1 MPLLCTYFPR
11 LSTHGIIYT
20 QKESDDQQTFIIV
33 LPFTTKNA
41 LTTARQVLW
50 WVHISHVLF
59 KYIRRYNYDNN
70 NMIMLWKIPKKKRTR
85 HVLWYYIII
94 SYDSRLSAGYISR
107 RQSDDHYK
115 SIIQRYALNILQ
127 KCI

>member
-1 MPLLCTYFPR
+1 MYVHNSCHCCVHIFRGFLLMV
-11 LSTHGIIYT
+11 S
-20 QKESDDQQTFIIV
+20 
-33 LPFTTKNA
+33 FTSKKNQMTSRHLLLYYHLQPNA

-59 KYIRRYNYDNN
+59 KYVRRYNYDNN
-70 NMIMLWKIPKKKRTR
+70 NMIMLWKIPKRKRTR

-107 RQSDDHYK
+107 QQSDDHYK
-115 SIIQRYALNILQ
+115 SIIQRYA
-127 KCI
+127 